1 MGGAGKG
8 KGKGGGSRARSRSS
22 GGGKG
27 KGKGSSGKGSS
38 TKAKSG
44 KGSASAVEPVSNVKD
59 LPVGL
64 DLTAQ
69 YSDGLW
75 YKAKVVQTRKK
86 APQVK
91 VNFMGYDTSMDLWVG
106 ADELRTKLLK
116 KGGQE
121 ASTAKAAKA
130 QSPGE
135 TEGNLP
141 AEGASC
147 LVDPWGTGEFQAG
160 HVVAVSTNKKRK
172 SAPVKVSI
180 EVWVHPSQLSGVQK
194 AKNTETKKSA
204 SAKNSVAASPAATEK
219 VDIPIGTSLQAMAYD
234 GQWYK
239 ATVTKLR
246 KSKAPVRVHF
256 DGTDESLDQWC
267 TLDELYGRAV
277 NKAKKAKDQSQDSKA
292 KSKSSARNTS
302 KGSGKGGR
310 NTSKGSGKGSGG
322 RAKSPRAKS
331 AGASSAGGG
340 STSEKPKRRKGGKG
354 KGKGKRR
361 AAGSG
366 SY

>member
-22 GGGKG
+22 GGG

-116 KGGQE
+116 KGGQQ
-121 ASTAKAAKA
+121 ASTAKA
-130 QSPGE
+130 QSPGG
-135 TEGNLP
+135 TGGNLP

-160 HVVAVSTNKKRK
+160 HVVQVSTNKKRK
-172 SAPVKVSI
+172 SAPVKVQI

-194 AKNTETKKSA
+194 AKDTKSKKSA
-204 SAKNSVAASPAATEK
+204 SAKNSAAASPAATEK

-256 DGTDESLDQWC
+256 DGTDESMDQWC

-310 NTSKGSGKGSGG
+310 NTSKGSGKGSGS

-340 STSEKPKRRKGGKG
+340 SNSEKPKRRKGGKG